1 MQREISIGRN
11 NKNIGKLHMTKVV
24 YVTGCCGFIGYYVAK
39 RCLEEG
45 YYVIGVDKMTYAAD
59 EDLIDK
65 LFEISPDHFRFFQSD
80 INDLERLAD
89 CDYVI
94 NCAAESH
101 VDNSIMSSEVFLRS
115 NINGVHK
122 LLQLIKQKSLYNMP
136 TLLHF
141 STDEVYGDIEQ
152 GAHIETD
159 LLKPSNP
166 YSASK
171 AAADML
177 ILAWARTFKVPYV
190 IVRPTNNYGVGQYA
204 EKLIPKSCKHLMLG
218 KKIDVHDRG
227 MPWRTWLH
235 ASDTAEAVLT
245 IIKSGVQ
252 NEIYNI
258 NGNCEYQNIEVIKKI
273 IRWMNSDFD
282 YEKYLTYYTR
292 PGHDVRYALDDT
304 KLKALGWQP
313 KAVFDDELK
322 KIIEHS
328 KNNFIW

>member
-1 MQREISIGRN
+1 M
-11 NKNIGKLHMTKVV
+11 KTKVV
-24 YVTGCCGFIGYYVAK
+24 YVTGCLGFIGFYVAK

-45 YYVIGVDKMTYAAD
+45 YYVIGVDKITYAANPELLCELECD
-59 EDLIDK
+59 
-65 LFEISPDHFRFFQSD
+65 RFKFIQCD
-80 INDLERLAD
+80 INDLERLSD

-122 LLQLIKQKSLYNMP
+122 LLKLIQQKSLYNMP

-141 STDEVYGDIEQ
+141 STDEVYGDIET

-177 ILAWARTFKVPYV
+177 ILAWARTFKVPYI
-190 IVRPTNNYGVGQYA
+190 IVRPTNNYGIGQYA

-218 KKIDVHDRG
+218 KKIDVHDHGR
-227 MPWRTWLH
+227 PYRTWLH

-245 IIKSGVQ
+245 IIKTNTK

-258 NGNCEYQNIEVIKKI
+258 NGNYECQNIEVIRKI
-273 IRWMNSDFD
+273 IEWAEGDTD
-282 YEKYLTYYTR
+282 YEKYLTHFTR
-292 PGHDVRYALDDT
+292 PGHDVRYALNDD
-304 KLKALGWQP
+304 KLKALGWQA
-313 KAVFDDELK
+313 KALFDDELR
-322 KIIEHS
+322 KIVEHS
-328 KNNFIW
+328 KTNFIW